1 MLQFQRKTK
10 EPLIFNGSFSVLVSP
25 RGVTQSACRLP
36 PCAAPYRLL
45 AFFAQL
51 QLRCENGQR
60 SMVKP
65 CGGVNEVNVGPLAT
79 HQFAELV
86 RYRSRP
92 CGFDSPRL

>member
-10 EPLIFNGSFSVLVSP
+10 EPLFINGSFSVLVSP

-36 PCAAPYRLL
+36 SCAAPYRLL
-45 AFFAQL
+45 
-51 QLRCENGQR
+51 
-60 SMVKP
+60 
-65 CGGVNEVNVGPLAT
+65 GPLAT

-92 CGFDSPRL
+92 FGFDSPAAFMHKQNRLT